1 MKKTYFMLYCF
12 LAFFCCFVITVQAQK
27 HPKVKKV
34 KVRTEKAPKEAD
46 YYDPYEEEEYMGD
59 ISWKQ
64 KGFEFYIGGGAYFAS
79 KKTANYYNGAPE
91 NDINLNLLFNKKEH
105 RNEILLLLKETYNAM
120 DTMTL
125 RKDYNEDSRYSIAMD
140 VSLGARYRFKKNW
153 YCELSYSFRRVSC
166 ENKFIFDNPYGV
178 PGNKENPPYTN
189 WENLIAKEDRH
200 YIDVSAGYIFQNNP
214 IAKPFISL
222 GVQFNYVNIQ
232 SFLAIIEGNP
242 FDLMEYAKNPNYNI
256 PGAFDVPNYRVW
268 KGAGY
273 GFSFTAGLK
282 LVVNQSVSLDPVFQL
297 SVGSFGNNKRDLPG
311 FYTNLCFNYMVG
323 VRIVIN
329 DALFFKK

>member
-1 MKKTYFMLYCF
+1 
-12 LAFFCCFVITVQAQK
+12 VQAQK
-27 HPKVKKV
+27 HPKAKKV
-34 KVRTEKAPKEAD
+34 KVKTEKAPKEDD

-91 NDINLNLLFNKKEH
+91 NDINLNLLLNNKYRWED
-105 RNEILLLLKETYNAM
+105 ILYNILKTEYPAM
-120 DTMTL
+120 DTAVF

-153 YCELSYSFRRVSC
+153 YCELSYSFRRLSC
-166 ENKFIFDNPYGV
+166 ENKFVFDNPYGID
-178 PGNKENPPYTN
+178 GNKENPPYTN
-189 WENLIAKEDRH
+189 WEYLIAKEDRH
-200 YIDVSAGYIFQNNP
+200 YIDFSVGYIFQNNP

-222 GVQFNYVNIQ
+222 GAQFNYISIN
-232 SFLAIIEGNP
+232 SFLAIIEGKP
-242 FDLMEYAKNPNYNI
+242 FDVMDYAKYPNYI
-256 PGAFDVPNYRVW
+256 PGVDDMPNYRVW

-282 LVVNQSVSLDPVFQL
+282 LAVNQSVSIDPVFQL
-297 SVGSFGNNKRDLPG
+297 SVGSFGNNKRNLPG
-311 FYTNLCFNYMVG
+311 YYTDLCFNYMVG

-329 DALFFKK
+329 DAMFFKK